1 MSPAFPGN
9 RTTCSP
15 GAFER
20 ASMTRAQASLSA
32 PPMPSTVTRKDAA
45 PAAAR
50 AAGRSSGVKRS
61 SAEGGSFSAKRTT
74 AGPSRVSAGTPFSS
88 PTAKGRGASRP
99 SRSSSEASE
108 EGPVTRV

>member
-1 MSPAFPGN
+1 MSPALPGS

-15 GAFER
+15 GGVPR
-20 ASMTRAQASLSA
+20 PSITRLQASRS
-32 PPMPSTVTRKDAA
+32 PPDRLSTVTRKDAF

-74 AGPSRVSAGTPFSS
+74 AGPSRVRLGTPFSS
-88 PTAKGRGASRP
+88 PTANGRGASRP
-99 SRSSSEASE
+99 SRSSSEASDD
-108 EGPVTRV
+108 GR